1 MENKVIKF
9 IDEFISLHKRYGVMD
24 IKSIKYCIAHGE
36 DNEFLMLL
44 NEKDLI
50 ELDRHLKE
58 DALLYSAGGI
68 KYNSIGGSESE
79 YFQSIMR
86 SGIIFHITSS
96 LFKFETNLK

>member
-50 ELDRHLKE
+50 E
-58 DALLYSAGGI
+58 
-68 KYNSIGGSESE
+68 
-79 YFQSIMR
+79 
-86 SGIIFHITSS
+86 
-96 LFKFETNLK
+96 